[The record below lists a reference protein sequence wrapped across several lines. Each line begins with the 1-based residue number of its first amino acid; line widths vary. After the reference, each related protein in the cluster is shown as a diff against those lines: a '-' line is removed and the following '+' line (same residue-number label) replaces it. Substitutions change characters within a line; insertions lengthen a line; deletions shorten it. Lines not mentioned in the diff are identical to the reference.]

1 MSGQDTGHV
10 LRAAIELCKA
20 ANKSIDEHLPEKLA
34 GIVKT
39 HSGLAVA
46 SALVPIPGADVAAA
60 AANIWTMY
68 IRINKE
74 LSLSFA
80 EAALKSVAAGV
91 LTNLAAYQA
100 GMVIG
105 GSLLKAIPGLG
116 TVGGAVVMGATIY
129 SVTLVSSI
137 VYMTALTKLFKAKAT
152 GTFSPEDLKAATD
165 ETLQDK
171 ATLKAALK
179 KAKSEYRT
187 RKENKTEHD
196 GVTA

>member
-20 ANKSIDEHLPEKLA
+20 ANKTIDEHLPEKLA

-39 HSGLAVA
+39 HSGLAVG
-46 SALVPIPGADVAAA
+46 SALIPIPGGDVAAA
-60 AANIWTMY
+60 VANIWTMY

-74 LSLSFA
+74 LNLSFA
-80 EAALKSVAAGV
+80 EVALKSLAAGV

-105 GSLLKAIPGLG
+105 GSLLKFIPGLG

-137 VYMTALTKLFKAKAT
+137 VYMTALTKLFKVKAS
-152 GTFSPEDLKAATD
+152 GTFSSEDLKAATD
-165 ETLQDK
+165 EALKDK
-171 ATLKAALK
+171 ASLKAAMK
-179 KAKSEYRT
+179 EAKASYQPEKPQEAT
-187 RKENKTEHD
+187 L
-196 GVTA
+196 